1 MMRGKS
7 DIQVELESISKEVS
21 EIPVKQVFTVP
32 EGYFDLLPGLILE
45 KIRAMEVGH
54 EEEISSLS
62 PLLAGMSRKMPMNV
76 PEGYFSEVRIPSA
89 TGAKTPAPIVS
100 MPKNR
105 FRLYAVAA
113 SLVAILGFGALIYNM
128 SEQQG
133 NMDPLSV
140 SKELP
145 KVSEKEMDE
154 FLSGFPDITVPEPIV
169 VAGNPAEAE
178 EMMRDIDEECLK
190 DFLSDQPEITPQKL
204 N

>member
-7 DIQVELESISKEVS
+7 DIQVELESLSKQVS

-32 EGYFDLLPGLILE
+32 EGYFDLLPEQILSR
-45 KIRAMEVGH
+45 IRAMETEH

-62 PLLAGMSRKMPMNV
+62 HLLAGLSRKMPMSV
-76 PEGYFSEVRIPSA
+76 PDGYFEEVRIPA
-89 TGAKTPAPIVS
+89 APLNKTQAPVVS
-100 MPKNR
+100 MPKSR

-113 SLVAILGFGALIYNM
+113 SIVAILGFGALLYSM
-128 SEQQG
+128 YDQQENG
-133 NMDPLSV
+133 VNLSV

-145 KVSEKEMDE
+145 KVSEEEMDE
-154 FLSGFPDITVPEPIV
+154 FLSGLPDVTIPEPIV

-178 EMMRDIDEECLK
+178 EMMRDIDEEGLK
-190 DFLSDQPEITPQKL
+190 DFLSDQPEITPLKL

>member
-1 MMRGKS
+1 MRGKS
-7 DIQVELESISKEVS
+7 DIQIELDSLSKVVS

-32 EGYFDLLPGLILE
+32 VGYFDLLPGLILE

-62 PLLAGMSRKMPMNV
+62 PLLAGISKKMPMSV
-76 PEGYFSEVRIPSA
+76 PEGYFSEVRIPSE
-89 TGAKTPAPIVS
+89 TGTKTHAPVVS

-113 SLVAILGFGALIYNM
+113 SVVAILGFGGLLYNM
-128 SEQQG
+128 SQQQE
-133 NMDPLSV
+133 NIDPLSV

-145 KVSEKEMDE
+145 KVSEREMDE
-154 FLSGFPDITVPEPIV
+154 FLSGLPDVSIPEPIV

-178 EMMRDIDEECLK
+178 EMMRDIDEEGLK

>member
-7 DIQVELESISKEVS
+7 DIQIELDSLSKVVS

-32 EGYFDLLPGLILE
+32 VGYFDLLPGLILE

-62 PLLAGMSRKMPMNV
+62 PLLAGISKKMPMSV
-76 PEGYFSEVRIPSA
+76 PEGYFSEVRIPSE
-89 TGAKTPAPIVS
+89 TGTKTHAPVVS

-113 SLVAILGFGALIYNM
+113 SVVAILGFGGLLYNM
-128 SEQQG
+128 SQQQE
-133 NMDPLSV
+133 NIDPLSV

-145 KVSEKEMDE
+145 KVSEREMDE
-154 FLSGFPDITVPEPIV
+154 FLSGLPDVSIPEPIV

-178 EMMRDIDEECLK
+178 EMMRDIDEEGLK

>member
-7 DIQVELESISKEVS
+7 DIQVELESLSKEVS

-32 EGYFDLLPGLILE
+32 EGYFDLLPELILE
-45 KIRAMEVGH
+45 RIKAMEGEH
-54 EEEISSLS
+54 AEEISSLS
-62 PLLAGMSRKMPMNV
+62 PLLAGISRKMPMSV
-76 PEGYFSEVRIPSA
+76 PEGYFSEVRFPSETA
-89 TGAKTPAPIVS
+89 AKSPSPVVS

-113 SLVAILGFGALIYNM
+113 SLIAILGFGTLIYNM
-128 SEQQG
+128 SQLQG
-133 NMDPLSV
+133 SLDPLSV

-178 EMMRDIDEECLK
+178 EMMRDIDEEGLK